1 VRTGHR
7 AVIEQLV
14 AEGITHVFGNP
25 GTVEQGMLDA
35 LGDFPSIDYV
45 LTLQES
51 VAILAADAHAR
62 ATRKVAV
69 AQIHSSPGLGN
80 AIGALYQAKRGHS
93 PLVVIGGDAGIRYA
107 AMDAQMAADLVGM
120 AAPVTKWATVVQ
132 HPTSLLRVL
141 RRAFKVAGTAPMGP
155 VYVCLPQDV
164 LDAEAHEAAVPSL
177 VPNSASLGDPALIGL
192 AADKLAAAARPTLFV
207 GDGVAW
213 SSAQA
218 EVGRIATLLGAD
230 VWGVDSGEVNLD
242 TTHPMWRGQTGH
254 MFGEQSLPILK
265 SGDVNLIV
273 GTYMVPE
280 VFPELGTIYAEG
292 AFGIHVDLDADQI
305 GKNHPVDLA
314 LLADPKTTLSAL
326 IAAIEARLSPAARAA
341 AAGRVEAAQRTKSA
355 KREAELAEDA
365 AKADLRP
372 MTFATFARALAE
384 AIPPGT
390 AIFDEALT
398 NSPALVRHLPPT
410 DPAAFFQTRGGSLG
424 TALAGGLGL
433 AAARAGR
440 PVVAVSGDGGAMYT
454 IQALWTA
461 VRHRLPVK
469 WVICNNGSYRLLQL
483 NIQQFWGVAGTEGR
497 PFPVSFDL
505 SRPALRFADMA
516 AALSVPSR
524 RIETPDQIG
533 PALAAAFSEPGPFL
547 LDVVLEGDVHPDA
560 ITVHCGH

>member
-1 VRTGHR
+1 MRTGHR
-7 AVIEQLV
+7 AVVEQLV
-14 AEGITHVFGNP
+14 AEGVTHVFGNP

-35 LGDFPSIDYV
+35 LGDFPGIDYV

-120 AAPVTKWATVVQ
+120 AEPVTKWSTVVQ
-132 HPTSLLRVL
+132 HPSSLLRIL

-164 LDAEAHEAAVPSL
+164 LDAEAVEAAIPSL
-177 VPNSASLGDPALIGL
+177 VPNTASLGDPALIAA
-192 AADKLAAAARPTLFV
+192 AADRLAAAARPTLYV

-213 SSAQA
+213 SGAQA
-218 EVGRIATLLGAD
+218 EVGRIASLLGAD
-230 VWGVDSGEVNLD
+230 VWGVDSGDVNLD

-280 VFPELGTIYAEG
+280 VFPELGPIFADD
-292 AFGIHVDLDADQI
+292 AFSIHVDLDADQI

-314 LLADPKTTLSAL
+314 LLADPKTTLAAL
-326 IAAIEARLSPAARAA
+326 AEALEARLTTTARAA
-341 AAGRVEAAQRTKSA
+341 AAKRLEAAERAKAA
-355 KREAELAEDA
+355 KREAELAADA
-365 AKADLRP
+365 AKAGQRP
-372 MTFATFARALAE
+372 MTFATFAKALAQ

-390 AIFDEALT
+390 AVFDEALT
-398 NSPALVRHLPPT
+398 NSPALTRYLPPM
-410 DPAAFFQTRGGSLG
+410 DPADFFQTRGGSLG
-424 TALAGGLGL
+424 TAVAGGLGL
-433 AAARAGR
+433 AAARPGR

-461 VRHRLPVK
+461 ARHHLPVK
-469 WVICNNGSYRLLQL
+469 WVICNNRSYRLLQL
-483 NIQQFWGVAGTEGR
+483 NIQQFWSETGTKGR

-505 SRPALRFADMA
+505 SRPELLFAEMA
-516 AALSVPSR
+516 TALSVPSR
-524 RIETPDQIG
+524 RVETPEEIG
-533 PALAAAFSEPGPFL
+533 PALAAAFAEPGPFL
-547 LDVVLEGDVHPDA
+547 LDVVLEGDVHPDS
-560 ITVHCGH
+560 IGVHCGQ